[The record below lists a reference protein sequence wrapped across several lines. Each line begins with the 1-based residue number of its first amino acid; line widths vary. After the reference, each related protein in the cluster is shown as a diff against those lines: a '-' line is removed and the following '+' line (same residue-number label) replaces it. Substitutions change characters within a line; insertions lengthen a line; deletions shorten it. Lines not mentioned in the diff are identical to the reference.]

1 VLRIRTAPVNCQLY
15 LLKGSSAFRYQLITD
30 HELLFVYCV
39 PNVSAETLFSPEYT
53 ADVVIDGLSSCSLF
67 DMVFGEGR
75 KVDFIGKGGIEPF
88 LVVSQFKHQVVGQP
102 HIGKVLLYALS
113 TALALKLSFF
123 YALDGL
129 SVVVAPVEGLLD
141 ELTNVQ
147 LSALTLPLVTHSQTL
162 EAVYC
167 ELSLSAAATQALQ
180 DAFSSQQLTWEG
192 IVSHFLARIPLTK
205 WCHGG
210 AAGLA
215 GRL

>member
-1 VLRIRTAPVNCQLY
+1 
-15 LLKGSSAFRYQLITD
+15 
-30 HELLFVYCV
+30 
-39 PNVSAETLFSPEYT
+39 
-53 ADVVIDGLSSCSLF
+53 
-67 DMVFGEGR
+67 
-75 KVDFIGKGGIEPF
+75 
-88 LVVSQFKHQVVGQP
+88 
-102 HIGKVLLYALS
+102 
-113 TALALKLSFF
+113 LKLSFF

-129 SVVVAPVEGLLD
+129 SVIVAPVEGLLD
-141 ELTNVQ
+141 ELANVQ

-167 ELSLSAAATQALQ
+167 ELSLSAAAAQTLQ

-192 IVSHFLARIPLTK
+192 IVSHFLAGIPLTK